1 VSPAAT
7 MPASNQAGPFGAGR
21 KAPARAAPTEPP
33 GTRRK
38 TAGAPPEFSTP
49 SRVSEIQRQRILAAM
64 AEVTAEQGAA
74 GVTVAHIVARS
85 GVSRR
90 TFYELFSDRDD
101 CLLATLELAGR
112 RAREAVEPA
121 YRGGAG
127 RSPARTP
134 PRGGHPKGHR
144 QAGWREAMRAGL
156 TALLGFFDEEP
167 ALARLCVVESLAAG
181 PRALEL
187 RTRVVRALID
197 AVEGGRGESRPGGR
211 EAPPLTGEG
220 VVGAVLAVI
229 HARLVEPSSKPL
241 SPLAPAL
248 MSMIVAPYLGPASAE
263 KELQQPAPQLKTK
276 PRPRRDPLDGLD
288 MRLTYRTVRVL
299 IAIADHPRAS
309 NRGVASAAGIAD
321 QGQISKLLMRLQ
333 NLGLIHNEGEGQPKG
348 AANAWALT
356 AKGTEVERSIRM
368 ESASG

>member
-1 VSPAAT
+1 
-7 MPASNQAGPFGAGR
+7 MPASDGGARASR
-21 KAPARAAPTEPP
+21 KAHASASDGGAR
-33 GTRRK
+33 TRRK
-38 TAGAPPEFSTP
+38 TAGAPAEFSAP
-49 SRVSEIQRQRILAAM
+49 SRVAEIQRQRILAAM

-101 CLLATLELAGR
+101 CLLATLELAGS
-112 RAREAVEPA
+112 RASEAVLPA
-121 YRGGAG
+121 YRGED
-127 RSPARTP
+127 RSLSRAPH
-134 PRGGHPKGHR
+134 RGG
-144 QAGWREAMRAGL
+144 QASWREAMRAAL

-187 RTRVVRALID
+187 RTRLVRSLIG
-197 AVEGGRGESRPGGR
+197 AVEEGRGEARPGSW

-229 HARLVEPSSKPL
+229 HARLVQPESKPL
-241 SPLAPAL
+241 SLLTPAL
-248 MSMIVAPYLGPASAE
+248 MSMIVAPYLGQAAAE
-263 KELQQPAPQLKTK
+263 KELHRPAPQLKAK
-276 PRPRRDPLDGLD
+276 SRPRRDPLDGLD

-299 IAIADHPRAS
+299 IAIAANPRAS

-321 QGQISKLLMRLQ
+321 QGQISKLLTRLQ
-333 NLGLIHNEGEGQPKG
+333 NLGLIRNEGEGQPKG
-348 AANAWALT
+348 APNAWALT
-356 AKGTEVERSIRM
+356 PKGEEVEHSIR
-368 ESASG
+368 S

>member
-1 VSPAAT
+1 MS
-7 MPASNQAGPFGAGR
+7 AS
-21 KAPARAAPTEPP
+21 
-33 GTRRK
+33 RRK
-38 TAGAPPEFSTP
+38 TAGAPPEFSAP

-112 RAREAVEPA
+112 RARGAVLPA
-121 YRGGAG
+121 YRGEGGSA
-127 RSPARTP
+127 ARTRW
-134 PRGGHPKGHR
+134 RG
-144 QAGWREAMRAGL
+144 AMRAGL
-156 TALLGFFDEEP
+156 TALLAFFDEEP

-181 PRALEL
+181 SKALAL
-187 RTRVVRALID
+187 RTRVVEALIE
-197 AVEGGRGESRPGGR
+197 AVEGGRAEARSGARA
-211 EAPPLTGEG
+211 APPLTGEG

-229 HARLVEPSSKPL
+229 HARLASAQRTPL

-248 MSMIVAPYLGPASAE
+248 MSMIVAPYLGPAAAE
-263 KELQQPAPQLKTK
+263 KELQRPAPELRAK
-276 PRPRRDPLDGLD
+276 PRPHCDPLDGLE

-299 IAIADHPRAS
+299 IAIADNPRAS
-309 NRGVASAAGIAD
+309 NRGVATAAGISD
-321 QGQISKLLMRLQ
+321 QGQISKLLARLQ
-333 NLGLIHNEGEGQPKG
+333 NLGLIDNEGEGQPKG

-356 AKGTEVERSIRM
+356 GKGAEVERSVRH
-368 ESASG
+368 EGGPGDP

>member
-1 VSPAAT
+1 VRSAVV
-7 MPASNQAGPFGAGR
+7 MPASNQARPPGAGR
-21 KAPARAAPTEPP
+21 KARAPAPTEPNA
-33 GTRRK
+33 TRRK
-38 TAGAPPEFSTP
+38 TAGAPAEFSAP

-112 RAREAVEPA
+112 RASEAVLPA
-121 YRGGAG
+121 YRGAE
-127 RSPARTP
+127 RSLSRTP
-134 PRGGHPKGHR
+134 HRGGHPKGHR

-156 TALLGFFDEEP
+156 TALLQFFDEEP

-181 PRALEL
+181 PKALEL

-197 AVEGGRGESRPGGR
+197 AVEDGRGEAKPGGR

-229 HARLVEPSSKPL
+229 HARLVEPRSKPL
-241 SPLAPAL
+241 SPLTPAL
-248 MSMIVAPYLGPASAE
+248 MSMIVAPYLGSASAE
-263 KELQQPAPQLKTK
+263 KELQRPAPQLKTK

-299 IAIADHPRAS
+299 IAIADNPRAS

-321 QGQISKLLMRLQ
+321 QGQISKLLTRLQ

-348 AANAWALT
+348 TANAWALT
-356 AKGTEVERSIRM
+356 AKGAEVERSIRM